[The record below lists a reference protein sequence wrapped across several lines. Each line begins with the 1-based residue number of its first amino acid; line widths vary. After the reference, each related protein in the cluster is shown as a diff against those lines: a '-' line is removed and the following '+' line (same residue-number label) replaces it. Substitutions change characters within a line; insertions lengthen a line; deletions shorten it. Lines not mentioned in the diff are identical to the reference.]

1 MQASLTE
8 TQTHLREQMTALG
21 DLQLRFEKLN
31 RRYHKLRHEK
41 VDLLATTATTEQK
54 LESLAQ
60 KLSLS
65 EESSKNYR
73 AETQSVRELLKNSPT
88 PETATLESAKAEA
101 RTLAEGKASLERKLA
116 SLSNTLD
123 FTRQQYQLASTS
135 AAEASTTIAT
145 LEDEN
150 ASLRTKA
157 SGEAVRLREL
167 NMVNGLAQEVEQNER
182 LMAEI
187 EDLKELLRKKDKGRG
202 VTTRTG
208 SVAPRS
214 PRMGGSP
221 ARSRQGSR
229 APGSRQGSPVRSL
242 LGGRKWRGLVGGE

>member
-1 MQASLTE
+1 
-8 TQTHLREQMTALG
+8 MTALG

-31 RRYHKLRHEK
+31 RRYHKLRREK
-41 VDLLATTATTEQK
+41 VDLVTIAATTEQK

-65 EESSKNYR
+65 EESSKNYQ
-73 AETQSVRELLKNSPT
+73 AETQSVRELLQNSPI
-88 PETATLESAKAEA
+88 PEVAALETAKAEA
-101 RTLAEGKASLERKLA
+101 RTLAESNASLERKIA

-123 FTRQQYQLASTS
+123 FTRQQYQLASS
-135 AAEASTTIAT
+135 AAAEASTTIAA
-145 LEDEN
+145 LEAEN
-150 ASLRTKA
+150 ATLRTKA

-167 NMVNGLAQEVEQNER
+167 NIANGLAQEVEQNER

-187 EDLKELLRKKDKGRG
+187 EDVKELLRKKDKGRG

-242 LGGRKWRGLVGGE
+242 LGGRKWRGLAGGE